1 MKKFII
7 GICAVISC
15 VAMCSCGHQDQDN
28 PLSGKDTDERIIMSL
43 EKTYPEHIFQVV
55 KKYGLQD
62 DEYYGV
68 YKDEKGLK
76 FKADNI
82 LYNNRYH
89 FGCYD
94 EYLSEILK
102 KQNIIEKA
110 SDAAKKY
117 GYKFDYDQENE
128 ALTIEIT
135 MSDSLTPEAVAIM
148 LKEVLDSVKI
158 PVVQRGDEVFS
169 TGVVNYFS
177 SPKMIDIGYDF
188 ITDDGRSLAF
198 DGVEFMEQDASVE
211 ELSVN
216 IQKRLDE
223 ARRNL

>member
-1 MKKFII
+1 
-7 GICAVISC
+7 
-15 VAMCSCGHQDQDN
+15 
-28 PLSGKDTDERIIMSL
+28 
-43 EKTYPEHIFQVV
+43 
-55 KKYGLQD
+55 
-62 DEYYGV
+62 
-68 YKDEKGLK
+68 
-76 FKADNI
+76 
-82 LYNNRYH
+82 
-89 FGCYD
+89 
-94 EYLSEILK
+94 
-102 KQNIIEKA
+102 
-110 SDAAKKY
+110 
-117 GYKFDYDQENE
+117 
-128 ALTIEIT
+128 